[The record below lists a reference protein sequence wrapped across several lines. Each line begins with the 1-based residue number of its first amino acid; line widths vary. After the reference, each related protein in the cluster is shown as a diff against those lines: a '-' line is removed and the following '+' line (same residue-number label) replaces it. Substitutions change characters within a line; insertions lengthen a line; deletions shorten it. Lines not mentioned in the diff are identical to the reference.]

1 MEYKCPE
8 LSGWQE
14 NWPYRSQTIQIFQ
27 KLSGQSKNCAD
38 NLWIWPFLHSFS
50 LFHAHLLTHTNLS
63 SFCRF
68 GPKEIKKWFTRFC
81 VKSFYYPEFFV
92 FLTWVPKAQM
102 AKSRPS
108 WNGPCHWCNN
118 ILNISIWFE
127 TDNQTNKVL
136 CCLHSQMSSISKL
149 ECLIGYWLDMNGFL
163 V

>member
-68 GPKEIKKWFTRFC
+68 GPKEIKNNDTRF
-81 VKSFYYPEFFV
+81 VWKVFVWKVFTIQNFLGFWPECR
-92 FLTWVPKAQM
+92 
-102 AKSRPS
+102 S
-108 WNGPCHWCNN
+108 HWCNN